1 MNYEASQLRLE
12 RANKSF
18 IGFLK
23 ISELSIFVFIDRKMA
38 VVVEKGLIMSL
49 VLSLEA
55 SALSLDTLY
64 NKDPNEMTTTLPSS
78 NSTLMLFNSNQ

>member
-1 MNYEASQLRLE
+1 M
-12 RANKSF
+12 
-18 IGFLK
+18 
-23 ISELSIFVFIDRKMA
+23 FIDRKMA

-64 NKDPNEMTTTLPSS
+64 NKDPNEMTPKLPSS
-78 NSTLMLFNSNQ
+78 NSTLKSFISSQ